1 MTVCYGSDLLI
12 SMHALQ
18 TGEGYCRASHLFERS
33 NTDRTN
39 HRGVHRPLP
48 SPLCRRHPAPRYRQS
63 RSALSIY
70 PTRPITD
77 ERDLLLAKMLNHT
90 GKIGTIAPGAFAD
103 LLVLSRNPLEDITV
117 LDRPEQ
123 YLDAVVKDG
132 RLMVGQ
138 LEGFPR

>member
-1 MTVCYGSDLLI
+1 
-12 SMHALQ
+12 
-18 TGEGYCRASHLFERS
+18 
-33 NTDRTN
+33 
-39 HRGVHRPLP
+39 
-48 SPLCRRHPAPRYRQS
+48 
-63 RSALSIY
+63 
-70 PTRPITD
+70 
-77 ERDLLLAKMLNHT
+77 MLNHT